1 MFSDTWFSYLLPK
14 QKKLAP
20 QGLSRFVL
28 MQNNMR
34 THVLSETMWRPRET
48 MRTHGCPTMWRP
60 QPWGEAGTVGMH
72 HPHTQSLINP
82 FSHHRVPTNRRKK
95 TATVAKSLSL
105 LSVMVKSGLSTVIQ
119 RSHFRS
125 HFLPHL
131 KNWWLKEDG
140 VSWCSAGWST
150 GRWVLTCW
158 IERKLHLIT
167 EWRTMKR
174 SIWVVSYTVLFS
186 FLRSGT
192 LGFQNKIWLLCPCDV

>member
-1 MFSDTWFSYLLPK
+1 MSTLTSSLHYSCRS
-14 QKKLAP
+14 
-20 QGLSRFVL
+20 LSRNSRT
-28 MQNNMR
+28 NNG
-34 THVLSETMWRPRET
+34 VNIEEY
-48 MRTHGCPTMWRP
+48 HGSYHN
-60 QPWGEAGTVGMH
+60 QPHNQA
-72 HPHTQSLINP
+72 LIHP
-82 FSHHRVPTNRRKK
+82 FSHHRVPTNRRKR
-95 TATVAKSLSL
+95 TAAVAKSLSL

-140 VSWCSAGWST
+140 VSWYSTRWST

-158 IERKLHLIT
+158 IEKKLQLIT

-186 FLRSGT
+186 FLRSGS
-192 LGFQNKIWLLCPCDV
+192 LGFQNKIWLLWPCDI

>member
-1 MFSDTWFSYLLPK
+1 MSTLTSSLHCSCRS
-14 QKKLAP
+14 
-20 QGLSRFVL
+20 LSR
-28 MQNNMR
+28 NNR
-34 THVLSETMWRPRET
+34 SNNGVNIEEY
-48 MRTHGCPTMWRP
+48 HGNYHNHLRYPFSH
-60 QPWGEAGTVGMH
+60 H

-95 TATVAKSLSL
+95 TAAVAKSLSL

-140 VSWCSAGWST
+140 VSWYSTGWST
-150 GRWVLTCW
+150 GRWVPTSW
-158 IERKLHLIT
+158 IATKLHLIT
-167 EWRTMKR
+167 IWSTMKR
-174 SIWVVSYTVLFS
+174 SIWLVWSLLFS

-192 LGFQNKIWLLCPCDV
+192 LDFQNKIWLLWACDV